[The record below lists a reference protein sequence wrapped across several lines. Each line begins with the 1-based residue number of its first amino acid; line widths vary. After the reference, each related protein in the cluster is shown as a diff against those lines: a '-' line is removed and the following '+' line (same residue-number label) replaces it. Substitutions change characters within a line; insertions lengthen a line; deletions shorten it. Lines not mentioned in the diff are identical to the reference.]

1 MGSDRTTAASAIVDD
16 GGGERGG
23 EAAFLVVYGEDAAG
37 GPSTRVVPLEE
48 GGTVS
53 IGRAESNTLPVVSDQ
68 VSRHHARVTR
78 GGGEIAV
85 EDLGSRNG
93 TRVNGAVIA
102 GRTLLASGDEVAIGP
117 LVAVVSVTARAR
129 RRAQVPSPAELD
141 ERLAAELDRARRYRR
156 PLALVMLRVEGTA
169 EAQGSAIDRVSRRLR
184 RMDVLAQYGPDELC
198 ILFPEAERGAAEVA
212 AQRLVDD
219 ARGEAGGVAV
229 HVGLAVYP
237 GDAATAG
244 ELVSRA
250 RAALRSARA
259 GAGAG
264 GVATAPAEARP
275 ADVVVVD
282 PAMQRAMALAQRV
295 AAAPMTVLV
304 LGETGVGK
312 EIVAAAIHRMS
323 PRAARPMVA
332 INCAA
337 VPETLLES
345 ALFGHERG
353 AFTGADRRQVG
364 YFEAADGGSIFLDEV
379 GEMPAALQAKLLRV
393 LEQRAITRVGGTA
406 TIPVDVRV
414 ICATNRDL
422 DEEVR
427 RGRFREDLYFR
438 ICGFTLAVPPL
449 RQRVGD
455 VAPLARQFARQFA
468 RELGQPEPVL
478 DAEAIAALERYDWPG
493 NVRQLRNAV
502 ERAVVM
508 ATDGAVGLEHL
519 PEEVLGDRD
528 AAGGAGEAPASIVKA
543 RVAQV
548 ERQTAVE
555 ALAACGGNQSQA
567 ARRLGMSR
575 WAFIRLMRKYDLA

>member
-16 GGGERGG
+16 GGGERAG
-23 EAAFLVVYGEDAAG
+23 EAAFLVVHGEDPAG
-37 GPSTRVVPLEE
+37 GPSTRAVPLEE

-53 IGRAESNTLPVVSDQ
+53 IGRAESNTLPVASDQ

-93 TRVNGAVIA
+93 TRVNGVAIA
-102 GRTLLASGDEVAIGP
+102 GRTRLVSGDEIAIGP
-117 LVAVVSVTARAR
+117 LVAVVAVT
-129 RRAQVPSPAELD
+129 
-141 ERLAAELDRARRYRR
+141 
-156 PLALVMLRVEGTA
+156 
-169 EAQGSAIDRVSRRLR
+169 
-184 RMDVLAQYGPDELC
+184 
-198 ILFPEAERGAAEVA
+198 
-212 AQRLVDD
+212 
-219 ARGEAGGVAV
+219 
-229 HVGLAVYP
+229 
-237 GDAATAG
+237 
-244 ELVSRA
+244 SRA
-250 RAALRSARA
+250 RA
-259 GAGAG
+259 
-264 GVATAPAEARP
+264 ARP

-282 PAMQRAMALAQRV
+282 PAMQRAMAMAQKV
-295 AAAPMTVLV
+295 APAPITVLV

-323 PRAARPMVA
+323 PRGARPMVA

-337 VPETLLES
+337 MPETLLES

-422 DEEVR
+422 EEEVR

-438 ICGFTLAVPPL
+438 LCGFTLAVPPL

-468 RELGQPEPVL
+468 RKLGQPEAVL
-478 DAEAIAALERYDWPG
+478 DAGAIAALERYDWPG

-528 AAGGAGEAPASIVKA
+528 PGGGAGEAPASIVKA

-555 ALAACGGNQSQA
+555 ALEACGGNQSQA